1 MNLSAILANKHTS
14 FAAAAYILAKGAS
27 EVGAVWFPE
36 HKAQFDA
43 TTGIVESAAVGWG
56 LLAAGDAKAIAA
68 EPGGQRPPNVVSSP
82 TTPATK

>member
-14 FAAAAYILAKGAS
+14 GAAIAYVLAKIAT
-27 EVGAVWFPE
+27 EVGAVWFPD

-68 EPGGQRPPNVVSSP
+68 EPGGQAPPNVIDSKN
-82 TTPATK
+82 TKL